1 MTNKKITSIALV
13 CGLITA
19 STGCVYQAELTEFL
33 DDPTGMKAEAE
44 MTAEYESPPDDTKY
58 TEYTYETEYPTE
70 AVTELPQVTEITETA
85 VTTISTTVTTVTDIS
100 ELAEEETEITTSAET
115 DDIIFASAEPTEE
128 TEPVE
133 TEPIT
138 EPIAE
143 EETEPPADEPTK
155 TASEKSDYQIALEI
169 YEYMTANG
177 AGTCVQ
183 HSYQTYRMCREY
195 GLPCYF
201 IWTENKL
208 YSHVANAV
216 CVEGVWYVLDTQA
229 ASVTLDPCRA
239 YTFAKAF
246 TLHSRGSYIAGRDR
260 LKQFSSRYESEMS
273 CRVTG

>member
-1 MTNKKITSIALV
+1 MTIKKITSIALV

-44 MTAEYESPPDDTKY
+44 MTAEYEAPPEETEY
-58 TEYTYETEYPTE
+58 TEYTDETEYTE
-70 AVTELPQVTEITETA
+70 ETVTTLPKETELMESTETT
-85 VTTISTTVTTVTDIS
+85 VTTTVVTTTVTDITGS
-100 ELAEEETEITTSAET
+100 SEEETEITMSE
-115 DDIIFASAEPTEE
+115 DIIIASAEPAEE
-128 TEPVE
+128 IVADE
-133 TEPIT
+133 T

-143 EETEPPADEPTK
+143 PPVEEPTEES
-155 TASEKSDYQIALEI
+155 TDNTEMSDYQKALEI

-177 AGTCVQ
+177 VGTCVQ
-183 HSYQTYRMCREY
+183 HSYQTFQMCREY

-229 ASVTLDPCRA
+229 GCFLTENMCG
-239 YTFAKAF
+239 F
-246 TLHSRGSYIAGRDR
+246 TEIVDENEKYIMSADVI
-260 LKQFSSRYESEMS
+260 SPIRYEY
-273 CRVTG
+273 R

>member
-1 MTNKKITSIALV
+1 MTFKKITSIALV
-13 CGLITA
+13 CGLISA
-19 STGCVYQAELTEFL
+19 STGCIYQAGLTEFL

-44 MTAEYESPPDDTKY
+44 MTAEYESPPDDNEY
-58 TEYTYETEYPTE
+58 TEYADETEYPTE
-70 AVTELPQVTEITETA
+70 AVTELPQVTDITETVA
-85 VTTISTTVTTVTDIS
+85 TTISTTVTTVTDIS
-100 ELAEEETEITTSAET
+100 ELAEEETEITTSTET

-143 EETEPPADEPTK
+143 EETEPPAEET
-155 TASEKSDYQIALEI
+155 SEMSDYQKALEI

-183 HSYQTYRMCREY
+183 HSYQTFQMCREY

-229 ASVTLDPCRA
+229 GCFLTENMCG
-239 YTFAKAF
+239 F
-246 TLHSRGSYIAGRDR
+246 TEIVDENETYIMSADVI
-260 LKQFSSRYESEMS
+260 SPIRYEY
-273 CRVTG
+273 R

>member
-1 MTNKKITSIALV
+1 MTFKKIIST
-13 CGLITA
+13 LILCSVIA

-44 MTAEYESPPDDTKY
+44 MTVEYKSPPDDTEYEFYENEYKETPDTAEPLI
-58 TEYTYETEYPTE
+58 TELAQVTD
-70 AVTELPQVTEITETA
+70 VTETIITT
-85 VTTISTTVTTVTDIS
+85 TTVTTTITDIS
-100 ELAEEETEITTSAET
+100 ETAEQETEITTSAET
-115 DDIIFASAEPTEE
+115 EEFIFATAETTEE

-133 TEPIT
+133 TELIT

-143 EETEPPADEPTK
+143 EETEPPAEEPTK
-155 TASEKSDYQIALEI
+155 TASEKSDYQKALEI

-229 ASVTLDPCRA
+229 GCFLTENMCG
-239 YTFAKAF
+239 F
-246 TLHSRGSYIAGRDR
+246 TEIVDENETYIMSADVI
-260 LKQFSSRYESEMS
+260 SPIRYEY
-273 CRVTG
+273 R